1 MDETNDSERSIARR
15 DLPAVVRRAA
25 ELAAFADDAD
35 EQLSEQEVIRI
46 AAELGLA
53 PRHVRQALYEGA
65 TEETTAS
72 FLDRYFPPPR
82 LAITRAV
89 PMEVAAA
96 RRALEDYLV
105 TQEYLQIVRR
115 QADSTTFEPASDAVS
130 KVARTFHRSS
140 KHQMARALHL
150 DLATRSLE
158 PGWSHVRIRALYKDE
173 RKSHIAGVIVGS
185 TLLGVP
191 AGAGLGVI
199 VGGAQATVTGGELA
213 IVGGVMAGFSALSA
227 IGLALFGSAKTR
239 YKHWRERTQLQTEA
253 LLDRLEKGDELRPPP
268 APWLRKIQMKFGPIV
283 NQ

>member
-115 QADSTTFEPASDAVS
+115 QADSTTFEPASDAVYLNLRGLELLPIEGLDVV
-130 KVARTFHRSS
+130 KINRLAKIV
-140 KHQMARALHL
+140 RALAFAAVEGIKSGH
-150 DLATRSLE
+150 
-158 PGWSHVRIRALYKDE
+158 PGHHV
-173 RKSHIAGVIVGS
+173 
-185 TLLGVP
+185 TLLSV
-191 AGAGLGVI
+191 
-199 VGGAQATVTGGELA
+199 
-213 IVGGVMAGFSALSA
+213 
-227 IGLALFGSAKTR
+227 
-239 YKHWRERTQLQTEA
+239 
-253 LLDRLEKGDELRPPP
+253 
-268 APWLRKIQMKFGPIV
+268 
-283 NQ
+283 